1 MGIDDMEPTPCG
13 TKGFAF
19 YKVDLW
25 DWFRTANKY
34 ISIVFTAIFTV
45 LFGYTV
51 WNFGPE
57 FWRRTPLGKYRK
69 LPAKEEPKSEIEQGL
84 QELTSG
90 KMPKWTPALCIIV
103 LIASVFAI
111 ECVIIWN
118 QVRDVSDIFSTGQ
131 LIPLVVGVGGLIQV
145 LYKMTDTDVRVH
157 RPSTMNARR
166 AQAQVEMSAGRP
178 AQQQTAYRPGVIEM
192 SAGRPAQQQTAYRP
206 GVGGR

>member
-1 MGIDDMEPTPCG
+1 MEPTPCG

-19 YKVDLW
+19 VKADLW

-34 ISIVFTAIFTV
+34 VSIVFTVIFTI

-69 LPAKEEPKSEIEQGL
+69 LPAREEPKSEVL
-84 QELTSG
+84 QEITSG
-90 KMPKWTPALCIIV
+90 KMPKWTPALCVII
-103 LIASVFAI
+103 LIVSVFAI
-111 ECVIIWN
+111 ECVIAWN
-118 QVRDVSDIFSTGQ
+118 GVRDVSDIFSTGQ

-157 RPSTMNARR
+157 RPSTMQARR
-166 AQAQVEMSAGRP
+166 AQAQIPMTAGRQ
-178 AQQQTAYRPGVIEM
+178 AQQQTAYRPGM
-192 SAGRPAQQQTAYRP
+192 
-206 GVGGR
+206 